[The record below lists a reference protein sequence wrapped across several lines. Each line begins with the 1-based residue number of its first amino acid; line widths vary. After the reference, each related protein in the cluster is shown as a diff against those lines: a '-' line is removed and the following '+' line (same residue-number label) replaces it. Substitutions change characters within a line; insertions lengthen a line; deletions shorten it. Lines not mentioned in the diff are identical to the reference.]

1 MRLRTASMTL
11 MEVTR
16 VCVGVGVEKGRLVVH
31 RTKTPS
37 LLSFPC
43 SVESTHL
50 FILRCSSVRPHRP
63 GCVFPIYLHLTPPSP
78 QVQKAAEPQDA
89 SQGLEEAV
97 VPRQHADTPYKRTK
111 RSWVLPPI
119 NVAENMQ
126 GPFPK
131 DILTVRPPHL
141 HATHARTGTH
151 SGTRVRPQKRREEP
165 VQIALTHTR
174 VPQFSPL
181 HRR

>member
-1 MRLRTASMTL
+1 MFLCQTTPS
-11 MEVTR
+11 R
-16 VCVGVGVEKGRLVVH
+16 VCF
-31 RTKTPS
+31 S
-37 LLSFPC
+37 
-43 SVESTHL
+43 HL
-50 FILRCSSVRPHRP
+50 FTSH
-63 GCVFPIYLHLTPPSP
+63 PPSP
-78 QVQKAAEPQDA
+78 QVQKAPEPQDA

-97 VPRQHADTPYKRTK
+97 VPRQHADTPFKRTK

-141 HATHARTGTH
+141 HATHAHTGTH
-151 SGTRVRPQKRREEP
+151 LGMRVRPQKRHEKP

-174 VPQFSPL
+174 VPQANEPGPYFCLQQYASHSQHSPKGIARLSSSL
-181 HRR
+181 HPPTPPY